1 MKNAN
6 YKKNTMGKYIADC
19 YNKKTLKK
27 ICTRK
32 TRCALMAWAE

>member
-6 YKKNTMGKYIADC
+6 YKKNTMGKYVDDC

-27 ICTRK
+27 VHTRK
-32 TRCALMAWAE
+32 TRRALMTWAE